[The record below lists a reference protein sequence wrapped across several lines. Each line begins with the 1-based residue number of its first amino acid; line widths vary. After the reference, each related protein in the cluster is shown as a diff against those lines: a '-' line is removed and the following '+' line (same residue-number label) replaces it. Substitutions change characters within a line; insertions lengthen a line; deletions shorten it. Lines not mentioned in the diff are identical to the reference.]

1 MAEVPSWWQEVGL
14 PPAAGQVLQYLVT
27 HPESAPADVTA
38 ALGLGATPV
47 DRALRALEAELLA
60 VRVGRRPTRWS
71 ASPPRAAMEALLQ
84 RRRAQLANIELQAER
99 LQEEYAV
106 HLDRRFASDQF
117 EVLDTPERVTARYEH
132 LLRSARH
139 EVLHLV
145 IPPAVAT
152 SAHPDRM
159 AAQAHAA
166 SIGVHFRAVYD
177 AATFADDITL
187 ATARDGQDFGEVR
200 LSRVLPMKLVLFDG
214 TAAIMTIAPDDPSA
228 GSLLVYSP
236 PLLRVLKALFEE
248 LWEHAT
254 PWSTADSD
262 ATTTTL
268 RPTDEAGID
277 ARSTQA
283 LQLMAL
289 GMKDDAIAR
298 VLGVSRRT
306 VQQIVSD
313 VGARLGARTRFQIA
327 LQAQAAGWLD
337 GQATEG

>member
-1 MAEVPSWWQEVGL
+1 MVVTVPTWWQEVGL
-14 PPAAGQVLQYLVT
+14 PAAAGRVLQHLVT
-27 HPESAPADVTA
+27 RPESASAAIADD
-38 ALGLGATPV
+38 LGLGTSAV
-47 DRALRALEAELLA
+47 DRSLRSLERELLV

-71 ASPPRAAMEALLQ
+71 ALPPRAAMEALLQ
-84 RRRAQLANIELQAER
+84 RRRAQLATIELQAER

-145 IPPAVAT
+145 MPPAVAT

-159 AAQAHAA
+159 ADQARAA
-166 SIGVHFRAVYD
+166 AIGVQFRAVYD
-177 AATFADDITL
+177 AATFAEDITL
-187 ATARDGQDFGEVR
+187 ATAQDGQVFGEIR
-200 LSRVLPMKLVLFDG
+200 LSQSLPMKLVLFDG
-214 TAAIMTIAPDDPSA
+214 KAAIMTIAPDDPAA

-236 PLLRVLKALFEE
+236 PLLRVLSALFEE

-254 PWSTADSD
+254 TWSTPAATAAQPPADE
-262 ATTTTL
+262 L
-268 RPTDEAGID
+268 ELD
-277 ARSTQA
+277 ARSTQM

-313 VGARLGARTRFQIA
+313 VGTRLGARTRFQIA
-327 LQAQAAGWLD
+327 LQARAAGWLRD
-337 GQATEG
+337 E

>member
-1 MAEVPSWWQEVGL
+1 VSSWWQELGL
-14 PPAAGQVLQYLVT
+14 PAAAGQVLQHLVT
-27 HPESAPADVTA
+27 HPESTPAEIAD
-38 ALGLGATPV
+38 ALGLTVAAV
-47 DRALRALEAELLA
+47 DRALRALADELLA

-71 ASPPRAAMEALLQ
+71 ASPPRAALEALLQ
-84 RRRAQLANIELQAER
+84 RRRAQLAHVELQAER

-117 EVLDTPERVTARYEH
+117 EVLDTPQRVTARYEH
-132 LLRSARH
+132 HLRSARR

-145 IPPAVAT
+145 MPPSVAT

-166 SIGVHFRAVYD
+166 SLGVRFRAVYD
-177 AATFADDITL
+177 VATFDQDITL
-187 ATARDGQDFGEVR
+187 RTAREGLDFGGEVR
-200 LSRVLPMKLVLFDG
+200 LSKGLPMKLVLFDD
-214 TAAIMTIAPDDPSA
+214 TAAMMTISPDDPGA

-248 LWEHAT
+248 LWEHGA
-254 PWSTADSD
+254 PWPVTSPAADP
-262 ATTTTL
+262 
-268 RPTDEAGID
+268 PTDEPQID
-277 ARSTQA
+277 PRSAQV
-283 LQLMAL
+283 LRLMAL

-313 VGARLGARTRFQIA
+313 VGAQLGARTRFQIA
-327 LQAQAAGWLD
+327 LQAQAAGWLRD
-337 GQATEG
+337 D